1 MSSMNN
7 RVAAAAVTKK
17 IPKIISLREVGYV
30 LILNH
35 LLHILDAF
43 TLESKIV
50 SYSQFQNFNR
60 MEKYII

>member
-1 MSSMNN
+1 MVSSFGDSSGILVVLNN
-7 RVAAAAVTKK
+7 NLGEVMKK
-17 IPKIISLREVGYV
+17 IVIV
-30 LILNH
+30 
-35 LLHILDAF
+35 